1 MRIFFALAKSPNPT
15 FASNLWM
22 ANLHDPLVAM
32 GHDVVHWDEGTQ
44 ALFDVPPDA
53 PEAAAPRARYTERFL
68 DAVRRAH
75 ATAPLDLVL
84 TYVSDS
90 HLEPDAI
97 TQVRDRMAPIANFFC
112 NNIHQFHLVRRNSRH
127 FTVCLVPEAEAMSAY
142 ERAGATPIFFP
153 MAANPDVYR
162 PLDRARRYEATFA
175 GQRYAD
181 RAGNMLALREGGIDA
196 HVFGQGWHH
205 SGVAA
210 GVGAGPP
217 ASIAARPRSPLR
229 RAFDLLRRGASPF
242 QAARDLAEWD
252 RLRTRHPV
260 ALHPPATDEEYVALF
275 SESAISLGFLVLGDT
290 HRMLRPL
297 RQVRLREFE
306 APMAGAFYLT
316 EHLDE
321 IGLHYEIGREVVTF
335 RSRAELVD
343 RAGYYLRHEDE
354 RVRIARAG
362 HERALRDHTWT
373 RRFEGLFGALRR
385 RKVIR

>member
-32 GHDVVHWDEGTQ
+32 GHDVVHWDEGTIE
-44 ALFDVPPDA
+44 LFDVPPDSPDA
-53 PEAAAPRARYTERFL
+53 VAPRARYSERFL
-68 DAVRRAH
+68 DAVRRAN
-75 ATAPLDLVL
+75 AVAPFDLVL

-90 HLEPDAI
+90 HLEASAI
-97 TQVRDRMAPIANFFC
+97 SEVRERVAPIANFFC
-112 NNIHQFHLVRRNSRH
+112 NNIHQFHLVKRNARH
-127 FTVCLVPEAEAMSAY
+127 FTVCLVPEADAMRDY
-142 ERAGATPIFFP
+142 ERVGATPIFFP

-162 PLDRARRYEATFA
+162 PLDRPRRYEASFA

-196 HVFGQGWHH
+196 HVFGQGWHPDGRNT
-205 SGVAA
+205 SE
-210 GVGAGPP
+210 VG
-217 ASIAARPRSPLR
+217 RPRSSLQ
-229 RAFDLLRRGASPF
+229 RAFDLLRRGRDPF
-242 QAARDLAEWD
+242 RAARDLGEWD
-252 RLRTRHPV
+252 RLRTRHSM

-290 HRMLRPL
+290 HRARRTL

-335 RSRAELVD
+335 RSPAELVD
-343 RAGYYLRHEDE
+343 RSRYFLRHEEE
-354 RVRIARAG
+354 RARIARAG
-362 HERALRDHTWT
+362 HERARRDHTWT
-373 RRFEGLFGALRR
+373 RRFEGLFAELRR
-385 RKVIR
+385 RKVIC